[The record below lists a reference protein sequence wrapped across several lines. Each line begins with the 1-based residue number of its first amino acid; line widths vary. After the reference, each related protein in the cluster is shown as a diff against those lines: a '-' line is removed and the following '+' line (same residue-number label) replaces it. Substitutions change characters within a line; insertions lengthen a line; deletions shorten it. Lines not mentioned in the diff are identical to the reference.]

1 MIVRVIFSGS
11 IKSQFGAML
20 NWDVPETLEWIH
32 RVGTWTHNCGVQ
44 VNSSDWRHPQYRW
57 CVDQDGTVGHFWP
70 QASSVLVAMPLGN
83 KGGDVGPRTGALA
96 GHLGGG
102 GELHK
107 DT

>member
-1 MIVRVIFSGS
+1 M
-11 IKSQFGAML
+11 
-20 NWDVPETLEWIH
+20 
-32 RVGTWTHNCGVQ
+32 
-44 VNSSDWRHPQYRW
+44 
-57 CVDQDGTVGHFWP
+57 DQDGTVGHFWH